1 MFSSASSHT
10 KKWQIHSIDV
20 KTAFLQENELEQ
32 NVLVRPP
39 KEAQTDKICKLHKC
53 IYGLAD
59 ASRYWYLKV
68 REELCKLGAK
78 HSKLDR
84 GIFLF
89 QKHNELMGVINLFVD
104 DIMWVGK
111 PIFNSAINKFKTIF
125 HVGAENDKAFTYV
138 SIYIK
143 INIICQ
149 SALTKTHMLRV

>member
-1 MFSSASSHT
+1 MTRKPGTKARLCAQGFEEEQNFRTNSPTCSKEGIQTMFSSASSHT

-39 KEAQTDKICKLHKC
+39 KEAQTDKIWKLHKC

-84 GIFLF
+84 GIFLS
-89 QKHNELMGVINLFVD
+89 E
-104 DIMWVGK
+104 
-111 PIFNSAINKFKTIF
+111 A
-125 HVGAENDKAFTYV
+125 
-138 SIYIK
+138 
-143 INIICQ
+143 
-149 SALTKTHMLRV
+149 